1 MRPRTGASP
10 VVIAPNA
17 FKGTCSALE
26 AARAIA
32 RGVAD
37 VWPAAPVRLAPMA
50 DGGDGFAEVLRR
62 ATGGRGQR
70 HRVQGPLGRPA
81 IGAMAWLGG
90 RHRGTVAIELATAS
104 GLRLVGRPTPT
115 TAARASTTGLGELIA
130 RALDQ
135 GARRILV
142 GVGGSA
148 STDGGAGL
156 ATALGYRL
164 LDARGRALPPGGGAL
179 RRLAGIDAD
188 QRHPGLAAV
197 EVLVACDVDTPLLGR
212 HGAAAVFAP
221 QKGADPATVR
231 ALAAGLAR
239 LARVVARDLGVGGGG
254 APGMG
259 AAGGSAFGLHAFCGG
274 RLVPGAA
281 LVADLTEIDAAL
293 RGARVAL
300 TGEGRFDAQSLR
312 GKAPLEVMRRAA
324 AAGVP
329 RVLLAG
335 AVEPAAERALADLGG
350 ACLVLGDGPQSLAAA
365 RRETPAALRRAAAR
379 ACRLLD
385 QGDRLSGPACTT
397 PRTSAPRP
405 GPRRSRAAAGGH

>member
-1 MRPRTGASP
+1 MWPKTGAAP

-17 FKGTCSALE
+17 FKGTCSAE
-26 AARAIA
+26 DAARAIA

-37 VWPAAPVRLAPMA
+37 VWPAAPLRLVPMA
-50 DGGDGFAEVLRR
+50 DGGDGFSEVLRR
-62 ATGGRGQR
+62 ATGGRCRR

-81 IGAMAWLGG
+81 TGTITWLGG
-90 RHRGTVAIELATAS
+90 EQRGTVAIELAAVA
-104 GLRLVGRPTPT
+104 GLRLVGRPTPA
-115 TAARASTTGLGELIA
+115 TALRASTAGLGELIA
-130 RALDQ
+130 RALDR
-135 GARRILV
+135 GARRVLV

-156 ATALGYRL
+156 AAALGYRL

-179 RRLAGIDAD
+179 RRLARIDAD
-188 QRHPGLAAV
+188 GRHPGLAGV
-197 EVLVACDVDTPLLGR
+197 ELVVACDVDTPLRGR
-212 HGAAAVFAP
+212 RGAAAVFAP
-221 QKGADPATVR
+221 QKGADPPAVR

-239 LARVVARDLGVGGGG
+239 LAQVVARDLGVGGDD

-274 RLVPGAA
+274 RLVGGAA
-281 LVADLTEIDAAL
+281 LVADLTEIDQAL
-293 RGARVAL
+293 RGARAAL

-312 GKAPLEVMRRAA
+312 GKAPMEVMRRAA

-350 ACLVLGDGPQSLAAA
+350 ACLVLGDGPQTLTAAH
-365 RRETPAALRRAAAR
+365 RETRAALRRAAAR
-379 ACRLLD
+379 ACRLWD
-385 QGDRLSGPACTT
+385 QADQLS
-397 PRTSAPRP
+397 
-405 GPRRSRAAAGGH
+405 